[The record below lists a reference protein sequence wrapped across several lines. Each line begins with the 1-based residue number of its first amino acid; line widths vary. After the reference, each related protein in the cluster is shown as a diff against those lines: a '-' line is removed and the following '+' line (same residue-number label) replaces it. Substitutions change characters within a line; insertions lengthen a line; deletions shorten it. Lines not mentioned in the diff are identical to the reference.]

1 MKNEETK
8 SLDRKLIQWFREPKN
23 LRPVRESVIGALFVF
38 LLLGLTL
45 PFNLEDMGEGRYVY
59 IVEMSII
66 TMVVSIVNGL
76 FATYALRLPLD
87 PKLPLRKVHLNS
99 FLHYLVCIPFLAFWL
114 TVYGGYYYCEYS
126 LEPWWHGGV
135 IHLEYYRQFLYY
147 VSSVCLFLYIG
158 TFVRNRNWYLRYQLD
173 EVRAINDL
181 LEQRQIELAEKEEIR
196 QNADDV
202 EASDEKEEN
211 TAEPILR
218 LVGNVSNSTIEIPA
232 SSMIYIES
240 MANYADIW
248 YLDND
253 EPRHKML
260 RITLKQIKENIGD
273 HTFLVQCHRA
283 FIVNLNFVV
292 AMLSRNSGYQLQLFG
307 TDKLVP
313 VSRNNAAAVKSQ
325 FMSLLSHC

>member
-59 IVEMSII
+59 IVGMSII

-114 TVYGGYYYCEYS
+114 TVYGGYYFCEYS

-135 IHLEYYRQFLYY
+135 IHLDYYRQFLYY

-202 EASDEKEEN
+202 EASDEKEEKP
-211 TAEPILR
+211 AEPILR

-232 SSMIYIES
+232 SSMI
-240 MANYADIW
+240 
-248 YLDND
+248 
-253 EPRHKML
+253 
-260 RITLKQIKENIGD
+260 
-273 HTFLVQCHRA
+273 
-283 FIVNLNFVV
+283 
-292 AMLSRNSGYQLQLFG
+292 
-307 TDKLVP
+307 
-313 VSRNNAAAVKSQ
+313 
-325 FMSLLSHC
+325 